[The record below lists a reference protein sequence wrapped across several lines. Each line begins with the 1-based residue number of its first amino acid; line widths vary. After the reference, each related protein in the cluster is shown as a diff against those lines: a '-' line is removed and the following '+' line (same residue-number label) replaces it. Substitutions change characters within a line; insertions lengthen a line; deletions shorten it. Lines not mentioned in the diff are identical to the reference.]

1 MEIIKIRHP
10 YRPAQIPDEEVVLV
24 LGFFDGVHRG
34 HQKVIKTGKKIAKEQ
49 GLKLAVMTFTHHP
62 SIVFKKLGASEMEY
76 LTSLQQKE
84 DLMRWL
90 GVDYLYEVEF
100 TSAFA
105 HLAPQ
110 RFVDQYIAGL
120 HAKVAVSGFDY
131 TYGPREIADVAHL
144 PEYAQDRFEIV
155 TVAKESNEGEKI
167 SSSRIRELL
176 ALGKVDEANELLGY
190 PYTIDG
196 LVIHGDARGRLLGY
210 PTVNVNFSRY
220 ARLPMEGVYVCQL
233 RVGDT
238 WYKAMGSIGHND
250 TFGAGRR
257 LTMEINILDFHEEI
271 YGETISVRWLHF
283 LREQIKFEGAEALI
297 DQLAAD
303 EVATRAYFAK

>member
-10 YRPAQIPDEEVVLV
+10 YRPEQIPDEEVVLV

-303 EVATRAYFAK
+303 EVATRTYFEK